1 MGMKVK
7 LDQILSA
14 ATKQGDVPGVVATVG
29 NREGVLYEAAFG
41 ERCLGAGLT
50 MNVDNVWWIDCLYD
64 QGYYISCCCTVR

>member
-1 MGMKVK
+1 MKVK

-41 ERCLGAGLT
+41 ERCLSY
-50 MNVDNVWWIDCLYD
+50 NEC
-64 QGYYISCCCTVR
+64 

>member
-29 NREGVLYEAAFG
+29 NREGVLYEATFG

-50 MNVDNVWWIDCLYD
+50 MNVD
-64 QGYYISCCCTVR
+64 TV